1 MAEFKTN
8 VMRMLD
14 KEKVPY
20 TPHTYDHGDGAI
32 DGASVAAKMG
42 QDPARVFKTLVTQGA
57 GKSYFVFVVPV
68 LAELDLKKA
77 AKSVGEK
84 SVAMLHVADINKV
97 TGYVRGGCSPL
108 GMKKAYRT
116 VFDRSALAG
125 ASIIVSGGRI
135 GYQIELAPEE
145 LIRLARADTHCKI
158 CVRQSTKKAA
168 RRHKVLVV
176 FSENSRR
183 RRKAIA
189 FIPVS

>member
-77 AKSVGEK
+77 ARAVGEK
-84 SVAMLHVADINKV
+84 SIAMLPQKELLSN
-97 TGYVRGGCSPL
+97 TGYVHGGCSPV
-108 GMKKAYRT
+108 GMKKQYPT
-116 VFDRSALAG
+116 VFHETAEILDTITVSAG
-125 ASIIVSGGRI
+125 KI
-135 GYQIELAPEE
+135 GYQVELAPGD
-145 LIRLARADTHCKI
+145 LIALVGGTTADLT
-158 CVRQSTKKAA
+158 V
-168 RRHKVLVV
+168 
-176 FSENSRR
+176 
-183 RRKAIA
+183 
-189 FIPVS
+189 

>member
-1 MAEFKTN
+1 
-8 VMRMLD
+8 MRQ
-14 KEKVPY
+14 KWGR
-20 TPHTYDHGDGAI
+20 TP
-32 DGASVAAKMG
+32 
-42 QDPARVFKTLVTQGA
+42 PACLKHWSHRA
-57 GKSYFVFVVPV
+57 RKSYFVFVVPV

-145 LIRLARADTHCKI
+145 LIRLARADTADII
-158 CVRQSTKKAA
+158 CG
-168 RRHKVLVV
+168 
-176 FSENSRR
+176 
-183 RRKAIA
+183 
-189 FIPVS
+189 

>member
-97 TGYVRGGCSPL
+97 TGYVRGG
-108 GMKKAYRT
+108 
-116 VFDRSALAG
+116 
-125 ASIIVSGGRI
+125 
-135 GYQIELAPEE
+135 
-145 LIRLARADTHCKI
+145 
-158 CVRQSTKKAA
+158 AA
-168 RRHKVLVV
+168 RWG
-176 FSENSRR
+176 
-183 RRKAIA
+183 
-189 FIPVS
+189 

>member
-42 QDPARVFKTLVTQGA
+42 QDPARVFKALVTQGA

-77 AKSVGEK
+77 AKAVGEK
-84 SVAMLHVADINKV
+84 SIEMIPQARLLPL
-97 TGYVRGGCSPL
+97 TGYVHGGCSPV
-108 GMKKAYRT
+108 GMKKPFPT
-116 VFDRSALAG
+116 VLDGSVEGLDAIVVSAGKIG
-125 ASIIVSGGRI
+125 AQV
-135 GYQIELAPEE
+135 ELAP
-145 LIRLARADTHCKI
+145 
-158 CVRQSTKKAA
+158 AA
-168 RRHKVLVV
+168 LCALVGGT
-176 FSENSRR
+176 F
-183 RRKAIA
+183 A
-189 FIPVS
+189 PVSK

>member
-77 AKSVGEK
+77 AAAVGEK
-84 SVAMLHVADINKV
+84 AVAMLPARELLPL
-97 TGYVRGGCSPL
+97 TGYVHGGCSPI
-108 GMKKAYRT
+108 GMRRPVPT
-116 VFDRSALAG
+116 VIDETADLFDRIAF
-125 ASIIVSGGRI
+125 SGGRL
-135 GYQIELAPEE
+135 GCQVEMAPDD
-145 LIRLARADTHCKI
+145 LARVVPLVRADLT
-158 CVRQSTKKAA
+158 VA
-168 RRHKVLVV
+168 
-176 FSENSRR
+176 
-183 RRKAIA
+183 
-189 FIPVS
+189 

>member
-97 TGYVRGGCSPL
+97 TGYVRGG
-108 GMKKAYRT
+108 KKAYRT

-145 LIRLARADTHCKI
+145 LIRLARADTADII
-158 CVRQSTKKAA
+158 CG
-168 RRHKVLVV
+168 
-176 FSENSRR
+176 
-183 RRKAIA
+183 
-189 FIPVS
+189 

>member
-77 AKSVGEK
+77 AAAAGEK
-84 SVAMLHVADINKV
+84 AIAMIKARELLPL
-97 TGYVRGGCSPL
+97 TGYVHGGCSPI
-108 GMKKAYRT
+108 GMKKKYPTLIDETAQL
-116 VFDRSALAG
+116 FDRIYVSAGMRGHQIIVAPDALAEFVE
-125 ASIIVSGGRI
+125 AK
-135 GYQIELAPEE
+135 Y
-145 LIRLARADTHCKI
+145 ADL
-158 CVRQSTKKAA
+158 TK
-168 RRHKVLVV
+168 
-176 FSENSRR
+176 
-183 RRKAIA
+183 
-189 FIPVS
+189 